1 MSKLNTHEEEMIES
15 STPSLKLHLI
25 RDYPP
30 KAPVGLV
37 VCHHGIMVN
46 VKFYDP
52 FVKGMNESNII
63 VYRYDAR
70 GHGKSEGKRG
80 FVKSI
85 FEMVEDLKIVV
96 GLAKKEN
103 PNLPVFVMGHSMG
116 GLVSALFASKYPNE
130 VNGFVLGAGVL
141 KDNNHIFGDLPLKED
156 PEKYIPVHEA
166 MKAKE
171 FTPEVTKLLTKI
183 YPNFVSEITIS
194 IINSFGEGTE
204 YLKKNMK
211 NFVKPVLILNGN
223 ADFLV
228 NQKDAIDFYS
238 ELDNKDKSLIIFSEV
253 GHELWNEAKG
263 DMIVWHILDWVQY
276 RLK

>member
-30 KAPVGLV
+30 NTPVGLV

-46 VKFYDP
+46 VKFYEP
-52 FVKGMNESNII
+52 FVKELNKSNII

-80 FVKSI
+80 YVKSLL
-85 FEMVEDLKIVV
+85 EMVEDLKIMV

-103 PNLPVFVMGHSMG
+103 PNLPVFIMGHSMG
-116 GLVSALFASKYPNE
+116 GLVSAMFASKYSNE
-130 VNGFVLGAGVL
+130 VDGFVLGAGVL
-141 KDNNHIFGDLPLKED
+141 RDNNHIFGDLPLKED

-171 FTPEVTKLLTKI
+171 FTPEVQEFLCKV

-194 IINSFGEGTE
+194 IINSFGEGIE

-211 NFVKPVLILNGN
+211 NFVKPVLVLNGN
-223 ADFLV
+223 VDFLV

-238 ELDNKDKSLIIFSEV
+238 ELDNKDKSLIIFSGV
-253 GHELWNEAKG
+253 GHELWNEEKG
-263 DMIVWHILDWVQY
+263 DMIIWHILNWVQH